1 MHQRLQQSVQGRPT
15 QRDAFEQLGGAQFV
29 LVDRERFQNVQ
40 SPFNGPDAI
49 STAGT
54 HENPSKPCVTRVYRR
69 VRLMDKIII
78 LRTAAQL
85 GMTVKVTYSSQGEA
99 FS

>member
-1 MHQRLQQSVQGRPT
+1 MSKAR
-15 QRDAFEQLGGAQFV
+15 
-29 LVDRERFQNVQ
+29 
-40 SPFNGPDAI
+40 
-49 STAGT
+49 START
-54 HENPSKPCVTRVYRR
+54 PSPLLVLMQNPSKPCVTRAYRC

-78 LRTAAQL
+78 LRAAAQL